1 MNGNETKEGTYES
14 MTIEEVIDLYRD
26 AIPKIFEKS
35 FWDRIYPA
43 GFISLLILDISLVF
57 LNLILKMFIS
67 NEAKGIFQN
76 LYTVRMY
83 NFVCELSMSEVKAFV
98 AESFNELSIAR
109 MKRKLLDFFRE
120 LPIPRMIAYL
130 WLCLT
135 NYIAIFMIFAIWI
148 NGYGY
153 DPLYKLF
160 YNLPYPSAGKI
171 FNTISPLLNHFSNIF
186 LRRVK
191 IHNIVMNFSNKY
203 K

>member
-1 MNGNETKEGTYES
+1 
-14 MTIEEVIDLYRD
+14 
-26 AIPKIFEKS
+26 
-35 FWDRIYPA
+35 
-43 GFISLLILDISLVF
+43 
-57 LNLILKMFIS
+57 MFIS

-83 NFVCELSMSEVKAFV
+83 NFVCELSMSEVKASV

-153 DPLYKLF
+153 DPLYKLLVASRSRRLLF
-160 YNLPYPSAGKI
+160 LLSFSFFFLLSSGDVF
-171 FNTISPLLNHFSNIF
+171 FNF
-186 LRRVK
+186 
-191 IHNIVMNFSNKY
+191 KY
-203 K
+203 FMIY

>member
-1 MNGNETKEGTYES
+1 
-14 MTIEEVIDLYRD
+14 
-26 AIPKIFEKS
+26 
-35 FWDRIYPA
+35 
-43 GFISLLILDISLVF
+43 
-57 LNLILKMFIS
+57 
-67 NEAKGIFQN
+67 
-76 LYTVRMY
+76 MY
-83 NFVCELSMSEVKAFV
+83 NFVCELSTNKVKASMADRF
-98 AESFNELSIAR
+98 SDFSIAN
-109 MKRKLLDFFRE
+109 MKTKLLDFFRE

-171 FNTISPLLNHFSNIF
+171 FNTISPLLNHFTNIF
-186 LRRVK
+186 LRSVK
-191 IHNIVMNFSNKY
+191 IHNIVMNFSSKY